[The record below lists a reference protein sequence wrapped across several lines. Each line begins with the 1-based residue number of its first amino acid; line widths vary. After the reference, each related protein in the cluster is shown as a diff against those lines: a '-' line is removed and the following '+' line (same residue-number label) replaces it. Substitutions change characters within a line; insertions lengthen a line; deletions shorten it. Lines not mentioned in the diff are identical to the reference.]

1 MNLSKNQIELIKD
14 FFSKQPVLK
23 AYLFGSYVRGDETEN
38 SDLDLLV
45 ELDYTQPIGLEFI
58 QMQLDLQQLL
68 SKKVDLVSARGLS
81 KYIKPILD
89 REKKLII
96 IKDSDLNDFVNN
108 SMMFNA
114 SLRQLEIIGEASN
127 RLSENILNKNT
138 TIPWA
143 RIIGLRNLVI
153 HEYFGIDDFTI
164 WNVIKI
170 NLPSLKS
177 EIALLIQEM
186 E

>member
-89 REKKLII
+89 KEKKLIY
-96 IKDSDLNDFVNN
+96 
-108 SMMFNA
+108 
-114 SLRQLEIIGEASN
+114 
-127 RLSENILNKNT
+127 
-138 TIPWA
+138 A
-143 RIIGLRNLVI
+143 R
-153 HEYFGIDDFTI
+153 
-164 WNVIKI
+164 
-170 NLPSLKS
+170 
-177 EIALLIQEM
+177 
-186 E
+186 